1 MENRVVLAQQ
11 IDDHRF
17 FSSIIIKAWIFFK
30 ENYTGFMKM
39 RQNAKVDSSRE
50 SLKVYLHQN
59 EQFNTMV
66 LQLKFNKR
74 YEIEIVLVIGALL
87 NVSFNLLL
95 LHKK

>member
-1 MENRVVLAQQ
+1 
-11 IDDHRF
+11 
-17 FSSIIIKAWIFFK
+17 
-30 ENYTGFMKM
+30 
-39 RQNAKVDSSRE
+39 
-50 SLKVYLHQN
+50 
-59 EQFNTMV
+59 MV